1 MRAAVLTG
9 PGQVD
14 VIEAP
19 EPDLQPGSVIVEV
32 ERCGISGSDIVAWQ
46 TGDLPAPAWFGHEW
60 VGRVVAVGA
69 DSPGRFE
76 GERVVGGVP
85 APCGACR
92 PCRSGIG
99 SICQLVLSMI
109 VGTDHLAVPHGA
121 FAERIRVDSRR
132 VHRLP
137 EGVDS
142 PMGALAEP
150 AAVAAH
156 AVRRAQ
162 PSLGDVVVVIG
173 TGTIGL
179 LVAELARLAGASRV
193 VAVDTE
199 ESRRELACSLGAD
212 AAFAP
217 GNDLNRWLAGQSH
230 GLGADLVV
238 DCAGG
243 SAALTT
249 GVGAARVG
257 ATVLLV
263 GFTAGSAVISA
274 DQMLRRE
281 LTVIGSLGYSVADVH
296 RALDLMAD
304 ERYRVDELTSYT
316 VGFSELADT
325 VCQLASPLEQRS
337 PEVANR
343 PKVLFSPTL
352 T

>member
-1 MRAAVLTG
+1 MRAAILTAR
-9 PGQVD
+9 GQVD
-14 VIEAP
+14 VDDVPSP
-19 EPDLQPGSVIVEV
+19 ELLPGSVVVEV
-32 ERCGISGSDIVAWQ
+32 ERCGLSGSDVVAWQ
-46 TGDLPAPAWFGHEW
+46 TGHLPAPAWFGHEW
-60 VGRVVAVGA
+60 VGRVVAVGEGSA
-69 DSPGRFE
+69 ERFE

-109 VGTDHLAVPHGA
+109 VGTDPMAVAHGA
-121 FAERIRVDSRR
+121 FAEQIRVDSRR

-137 EGVDS
+137 EGVDG

-162 PSLGDVVVVIG
+162 PSLGDVVMVIG

-199 ESRRELACSLGAD
+199 ESRRELACALGAD

-217 GNDLNRWLAGQSH
+217 GDDVNRWLAVQGH
-230 GLGADLVV
+230 GLGADLVF

-243 SAALTT
+243 SAALAT
-249 GVGAARVG
+249 GVNAARAG

-263 GFTAGSAVISA
+263 GFSAGEAVISV

-304 ERYRVDELTSYT
+304 ERYRVDELTSHT
-316 VGFSELADT
+316 VGFSDLAD
-325 VCQLASPLEQRS
+325 VFEQLAEPLDQRS
-337 PEVANR
+337 TAVANR
-343 PKVLFSPTL
+343 PKVLFSPAL
-352 T
+352 A

>member
-1 MRAAVLTG
+1 MRAALLTG
-9 PGQVD
+9 QRQIEIAD
-14 VIEAP
+14 VP
-19 EPDLQPGSVIVEV
+19 EPELLPGSVLVEI
-32 ERCGISGSDIVAWQ
+32 ERCGISGSDVVAWQ

-60 VGRVVAVGA
+60 VGRVAQVGEGSS
-69 DSPGRFE
+69 DRFE

-85 APCGACR
+85 APCGRCQ
-92 PCRSGIG
+92 PCRSGMG
-99 SICQLVLSMI
+99 SICQMVLSMI
-109 VGTDHLAVPHGA
+109 VGTDERSAGHGA

-137 EGVDS
+137 EGVDG

-162 PSLGDVVVVIG
+162 PSLGDVVLVVG

-217 GNDLNRWLAGQSH
+217 GEDLVRWLAVQGH
-230 GLGADLVV
+230 GLGADLVF

-243 SAALTT
+243 SAALET
-249 GVGAARVG
+249 GLSAARYG
-257 ATVLLV
+257 ATVVLV
-263 GFTAGSAVISA
+263 GFTAAEAMMSA
-274 DQMLRRE
+274 DQTLRRE

-304 ERYRVDELTSYT
+304 ERYRVDELVSHT
-316 VGFSELADT
+316 VGFSDLSEAFLELS
-325 VCQLASPLEQRS
+325 QPLGIRSSPT
-337 PEVANR
+337 ANR
-343 PKVLFSPTL
+343 PKVLFNPTL